1 MTERTF
7 FSQSAGPV
15 VLGLG
20 LPMGSVTVQV
30 LDSITTARVELRT
43 ADPSGPA
50 ADAVSR
56 ARGSQDGQAFAVEVP
71 EIPSHVITQS
81 FRGNRVTQSMHTVYG
96 SVTGITIV
104 NGRIINGG
112 SADTMTTVS
121 PIEARVILPVG
132 SSLAVVSQS
141 ADTVVH
147 GDLDRMEFRSVSG
160 GMRADGVRS
169 LTASTTSGDI
179 LTGRVAERITA
190 RSVSGSLAVNVYS
203 GCAAEL
209 DTTSGNVSV
218 RATSAAY
225 GAVRANS
232 VSGDVDISAG
242 SHLRVSA
249 HSVSGR
255 VCTR

>member
-7 FSQSAGPV
+7 LSQSAGPV
-15 VLGLG
+15 VLGLN

-30 LDSITTARVELRT
+30 LSITTARVELRT

-50 ADAVSR
+50 ADAVIR
-56 ARGSQDGQAFAVEVP
+56 ARASQDGQAFAVEVP
-71 EIPSHVITQS
+71 EIPGNVITQS

-96 SVTGITIV
+96 SVTGMTIV
-104 NGRIINGG
+104 NGRVIHGG
-112 SADTMTTVS
+112 SADTMTRVS
-121 PIEARVILPVG
+121 PIDARVILPVG

-147 GDLDRMEFRSVSG
+147 GDLDRVEFRSVSG

-179 LTGRVAERITA
+179 ITGRVAERITA
-190 RSVSGSLAVNVYS
+190 RSVSGSLAVTVYS

-209 DTTSGNVSV
+209 ETTSGSV
-218 RATSAAY
+218 HIDATSGAC
-225 GAVRANS
+225 GAVRAHS
-232 VSGDVDISAG
+232 VSGDVNVSGG
-242 SHLRVSA
+242 SQLRVSA

-255 VCTR
+255 VRTP